1 MKLHAKSVV
10 ILIVTLLIGV
20 AIGALWLSSVHNRR
34 AEQLA
39 EMRRQGG
46 IYDNIERYIDPV
58 DSLQAER
65 LRSLASAYQDTL
77 GRFWRH
83 YMYHRTEL
91 MRDFE
96 QDLLPELTPEQT
108 TLIQPYLERITRT
121 PRSLQRDSTRTA
133 TSDSTSVTSDS
144 TSASND

>member
-1 MKLHAKSVV
+1 MKLHAKTVT

-20 AIGALWLSSVHNRR
+20 TIGALGWSTIHNRR

-46 IYDNIERYIDPV
+46 LYGSIDRYIDPV
-58 DSLQAER
+58 DSLQEMR
-65 LRSLASAYQDTL
+65 LRELASAYQDTL

-91 MRDFE
+91 MRAFE
-96 QDLLPELTPEQT
+96 QDLLPELEGSQT
-108 TLIQPYLERITRT
+108 EDLRPYLDRITRM
-121 PRSLQRDSTRTA
+121 PQSIRRDSTQSVP
-133 TSDSTSVTSDS
+133 SDSTSVTSDS
-144 TSASND
+144 TSSPND